1 MKRRAALLLEVVV
14 ALTIMVMALGL
25 LAGQLIN
32 SIRATSEAEV
42 ETRAAQLTDRMLSL
56 LELDP
61 NVAGSL
67 LDTLEADGDFG
78 EENPGWFW
86 RVAVL
91 PLEDVPGLGQVR
103 LDVLLQRN
111 PDKLDDVETA
121 DVVRTVVML
130 KAAPGRI
137 DLASDFGVDPNR
149 LEELSGQIP
158 IPGIDLKN
166 LDPQALVSMTPEQL
180 MELLPMLLAILQ
192 QVAPGMAGQLGGLGG
207 GQIPS
212 PEDVGGL
219 IGGGGLPGMPGLPGG
234 VGPPGGMPPGA
245 FPPGMGQRPGGGP
258 GQGGGAGAGAGAR
271 RGGAGRDGA
280 GADLGGF
287 GGGGGRQRIGD
298 LDRNRGPRRG
308 GGGGGGG
315 GAPRGGGGGGS

>member
-42 ETRAAQLTDRMLSL
+42 ETRAAQLTDRMLAL

-86 RVAVL
+86 RVEVI

-103 LDVLLQRN
+103 LDVLLQRH
-111 PDKLDDVETA
+111 PDKLHDVDTA

-158 IPGIDLKN
+158 IPGIDLSN
-166 LDPQALVSMTPEQL
+166 LDPQALVSMSPEQL
-180 MELLPMLLAILQ
+180 MELLPMLLAILE

-207 GQIPS
+207 GQVPS
-212 PEDVGGL
+212 PDDLAGL
-219 IGGGGLPGMPGLPGG
+219 IGGGPPAMPGLPGG

-245 FPPGMGQRPGGGP
+245 FPPGMGQRPGGGR
-258 GQGGGAGAGAGAR
+258 GQGGAGAGTR
-271 RGGAGRDGA
+271 RGGAGADGA

-308 GGGGGGG
+308 GGS
-315 GAPRGGGGGGS
+315 APRGGGGGGGGGGS